1 MRLASCHE
9 SGNCLC
15 PGSAGVR
22 ARDSSLHVLQRGRG
36 REASDLQDFLFVQGL
51 PLQQS
56 LGQRLELLA
65 VLREQTAGL
74 LVALIDDA
82 RYLFVY
88 GSGGLLTIGSFSAV
102 TARSTKVGVF
112 AGRELDSSQLLAH
125 PPPRDHRT
133 SEVGGLLYV
142 ALGTRG
148 PCAVDDLL
156 RAAPSQSAYDPG

>member
-1 MRLASCHE
+1 MMLASCHE

-102 TARSTKVGVF
+102 TARSTKVRVV
-112 AGRELDSSQLLAH
+112 AGREFYRPQLLAH
-125 PPPRDHRT
+125 PPARDHSSRK
-133 SEVGGLLYV
+133 VGGLFYV
-142 ALGTRG
+142 ALGPCG
-148 PCAVDDLL
+148 PGAVD
-156 RAAPSQSAYDPG
+156 